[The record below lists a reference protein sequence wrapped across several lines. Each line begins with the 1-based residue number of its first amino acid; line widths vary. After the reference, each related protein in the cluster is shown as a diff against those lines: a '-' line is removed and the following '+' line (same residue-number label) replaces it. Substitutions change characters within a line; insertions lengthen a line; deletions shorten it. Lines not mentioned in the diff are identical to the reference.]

1 VDGSCSLSMALGS
14 AVAVPEAAAGAAAVP
29 AIPPLLPI
37 AEPRGGRT
45 TGIEGENKVDQRDL
59 LPLHLAYDDQRAD
72 GRASR
77 QVSLS
82 DCGG

>member
-1 VDGSCSLSMALGS
+1 MALGS

-45 TGIEGENKVDQRDL
+45 TGIGGENEVDRRDL
-59 LPLHLAYDDQRAD
+59 LPLHLA
-72 GRASR
+72 
-77 QVSLS
+77 
-82 DCGG
+82 